1 MDGLSTAFLV
11 CIVIGAFALLVLFI
25 VSLNWLQRRHRH
37 RILGILYN
45 AKGPLR
51 DADIISRG
59 NGALDHKQIHGTL
72 HLLRVEGLI
81 TEFQIHDDFKDG
93 VQMKRYI
100 ITPYGKAYADE
111 HIPAP
116 IVA

>member
-11 CIVIGAFALLVLFI
+11 CIVIGAFALFVLFI

-45 AKGPLR
+45 AKEPLR

-81 TEFQIHDDFKDG
+81 AEFQLHDDFRDG
-93 VQMKRYI
+93 MPVTRYG
-100 ITPYGKAYADE
+100 ITRYGKAYVEDCL
-111 HIPAP
+111 PAP
-116 IVA
+116 VA

>member
-81 TEFQIHDDFKDG
+81 TEFQIHDDFRDG
-93 VQMKRYI
+93 VPVTRYG
-100 ITPYGKAYADE
+100 ITRYGKAYVEDCL
-111 HIPAP
+111 PAP
-116 IVA
+116 VA